1 MVYYFTRISFNIL
14 RKRTLTYI
22 CNYRRDTHYSIILCR
37 WRHTMP
43 CIFIHNIQ
51 KDIILFQSASIRLRP
66 KVYVEITSYYYS
78 YFEGNPRFPSTSHT
92 SWGPSLGSS
101 LSSHRP
107 LAPMERESR
116 PLQAPPPRS
125 LIGHHR
131 AAGRWLQ
138 DGSYLYLFW
147 KPRWRA
153 GSAQV
158 WPPRGAA
165 GARNMGPRTPLT
177 PLRKLWPS
185 SLEYSCESTCE

>member
-1 MVYYFTRISFNIL
+1 MQLQYYIMSLTTYYAVHLHSQYWEGHYPLSSTSIRQQALITRIL
-14 RKRTLTYI
+14 GGAR
-22 CNYRRDTHYSIILCR
+22 
-37 WRHTMP
+37 
-43 CIFIHNIQ
+43 
-51 KDIILFQSASIRLRP
+51 
-66 KVYVEITSYYYS
+66 V
-78 YFEGNPRFPSTSHT
+78 SHQPHVPPEDP
-92 SWGPSLGSS
+92 WGSS
-101 LSSHRP
+101 LASQRP

-116 PLQAPPPRS
+116 PLQAPLPPK

>member
-1 MVYYFTRISFNIL
+1 MVYVFTRISFNIL
-14 RKRTLTYI
+14 RKRTLTLSATIEGTLTTVLY
-22 CNYRRDTHYSIILCR
+22 YVVDDILCR
-37 WRHTMP
+37 ASSQYPEEHYPLSIKQYTIKTQGLCWDNRLLLLVFWRKLEVPINLTY
-43 CIFIHNIQ
+43 
-51 KDIILFQSASIRLRP
+51 LLRTHEVLP
-66 KVYVEITSYYYS
+66 YPHID
-78 YFEGNPRFPSTSHT
+78 PLLR
-92 SWGPSLGSS
+92 WRGSPG
-101 LSSHRP
+101 RCK
-107 LAPMERESR
+107 
-116 PLQAPPPRS
+116 PPPPS

>member
-1 MVYYFTRISFNIL
+1 MVYVFTCTSFKIV
-14 RKRTLTYI
+14 RKRTLLILYATIEETLTTVLY
-22 CNYRRDTHYSIILCR
+22 YVVDDILCR
-37 WRHTMP
+37 SSFT
-43 CIFIHNIQ
+43 IFRRT
-51 KDIILFQSASIRLRP
+51 LSSFATSIRLRP
-66 KVYVEITSYYYS
+66 KVYVEITGSYYP
-78 YFEGNPRFPSTSHT
+78 YFRWSPRFPSTSRT
-92 SWGPSLGSS
+92 SWGPIRFFPILTSTPCSDGEGVPAAAS
-101 LSSHRP
+101 
-107 LAPMERESR
+107 
-116 PLQAPPPRS
+116 PPPPK